1 MMLITIKGAEYL
13 QLNEINTVDLKRGV
27 KGKVQHFGKN
37 TYRESCWD
45 LDEKTETNL
54 MSVF

>member
-13 QLNEINTVDLKRGV
+13 QLNEINTVDLKRRV

-37 TYRESCWD
+37 T
-45 LDEKTETNL
+45 ETNL
-54 MSVF
+54 MSVHLI